1 MATDLEEAA
10 RKGQQREVWQKIR
23 VISGKKKQSI
33 AVRNKL
39 GQLIADPHAQKERWK
54 EHFSEL
60 LNPPPQ
66 EFDISDLD
74 NITPQPNFEYLSNTD
89 ETPTRSEV
97 VDALKKLKAFKS
109 PGVDGITMAYL
120 IHGHICHI

>member
-1 MATDLEEAA
+1 MAEDPRYIREE
-10 RKGQQREVWQKIR
+10 EE
-23 VISGKKKQSI
+23 QSI

-66 EFDISDLD
+66 DLASY
-74 NITPQPNFEYLSNTD
+74 T
-89 ETPTRSEV
+89 
-97 VDALKKLKAFKS
+97 
-109 PGVDGITMAYL
+109 
-120 IHGHICHI
+120 